1 MKNLT
6 YIFAVIL
13 IMLTSIVTKAEN
25 LIVSNSF
32 DWNSIKLDQQN
43 LSISKNLVD
52 ASSDG
57 FKSIN
62 ISLINIATGDTFVI
76 GNNDSDMESLA
87 IIKSGDTVQ
96 QSGLVTKDMGPGS
109 VSLIMP
115 DDKVIN
121 WNDIEFVENPRGGR
135 RNIIRQPTAM
145 LREFEMHVTTLNE
158 GMRSHLPHTH
168 IDEEI
173 ILVRHGEVEEYI
185 DGKLHEVGAGSF
197 IFLRS
202 MIPHGIRNIG
212 QGDAEYYAFKW
223 APK

>member
-62 ISLINIATGDTFVI
+62 ISLINIATGDNFVI
-76 GNNDSDMESLA
+76 GKEQIQNTNYLE
-87 IIKSGDTVQ
+87 
-96 QSGLVTKDMGPGS
+96 
-109 VSLIMP
+109 
-115 DDKVIN
+115 
-121 WNDIEFVENPRGGR
+121 
-135 RNIIRQPTAM
+135 
-145 LREFEMHVTTLNE
+145 
-158 GMRSHLPHTH
+158 
-168 IDEEI
+168 
-173 ILVRHGEVEEYI
+173 
-185 DGKLHEVGAGSF
+185 
-197 IFLRS
+197 
-202 MIPHGIRNIG
+202 
-212 QGDAEYYAFKW
+212 
-223 APK
+223 